1 MSTPGREFTGLILGS
16 RASTSL
22 KDSSIAMASL
32 LALLTLTAV
41 QIMALFA
48 KVEPH
53 PPEFVGPF
61 LGAVAALGFVCIVLM
76 YGKSRVGIVSSI
88 LFAVTNI
95 PSVGLHK
102 LWTHPAANVLW
113 PIVIL
118 GSILVVALLV
128 SSIILWKKKQ
138 FISAI

>member
-1 MSTPGREFTGLILGS
+1 MNRENLNLQ
-16 RASTSL
+16 
-22 KDSSIAMASL
+22 IAMASL
-32 LALLTLTAV
+32 VGLLTLTVV

-76 YGKSRVGIVSSI
+76 YGKSRLGIALSI
-88 LFAVTNI
+88 LFSVINI
-95 PSVGLHK
+95 PNVGLHK

-118 GSILVVALLV
+118 GSVLIVALLF
-128 SSIILWKKKQ
+128 SSIILWKKNN
-138 FISAI
+138 SN

>member
-1 MSTPGREFTGLILGS
+1 MN
-16 RASTSL
+16 RADL
-22 KDSSIAMASL
+22 NFQIGMASL
-32 LALLTLTAV
+32 VGLLALTVV

-95 PSVGLHK
+95 PGVGLHK

-113 PIVIL
+113 PVVIL
-118 GSILVVALLV
+118 GSVLIVALLV
-128 SSIILWKKKQ
+128 SSIILWKNWQ
-138 FISAI
+138 LDSAV